1 MGVSQDLRI
10 STVRFSGNE
19 NTKRAFPQNGNKAQA
34 EIDALEQVESSLE
47 LIKNGWPRETVR
59 KRNRHSYVYVGSKF

>member
-10 STVRFSGNE
+10 SPGRFAQSEKTKSGP
-19 NTKRAFPQNGNKAQA
+19 FQNGDRAKG
-34 EIDALEQVESSLE
+34 EITPLEQLEPSLE
-47 LIKNGWPRETVR
+47 LIKNGWPRETAR